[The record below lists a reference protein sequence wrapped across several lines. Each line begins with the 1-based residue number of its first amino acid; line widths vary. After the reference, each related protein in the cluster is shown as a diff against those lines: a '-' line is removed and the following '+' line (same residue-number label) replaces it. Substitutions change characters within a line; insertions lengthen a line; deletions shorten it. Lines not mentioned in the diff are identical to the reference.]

1 MGRGAFPLPVPLLV
15 ALGADVAEAAS
26 VPAAGTVVEVT
37 AWVGEGLGSELGVR
51 RGAIGRG
58 GE

>member
-1 MGRGAFPLPVPLLV
+1 MGQGAFPLPVPSLV

-37 AWVGEGLGSELGVR
+37 AGVVVGGGGGGW
-51 RGAIGRG
+51 GASWG
-58 GE
+58 